1 MHNLM
6 GEAAEDE
13 VAKYLTSHGYKIL
26 ERNWKNRWGEIDI
39 IAEKDGCVHFVEV
52 KYRASDEQGSGLE
65 YITASKLRQMG
76 FAAEMWMS
84 DHEKY
89 DEFVLSAAEVSG
101 PDFRVEFLEEI

>member
-6 GEAAEDE
+6 GRAAEDE
-13 VAKYLTSHGYKIL
+13 VAKYLVSKGYKII

-39 IAEKDGCVHFVEV
+39 IAARDGCVHFVEV
-52 KYRASDEQGSGLE
+52 KYRTSAEQGSGLE
-65 YITASKLRQMG
+65 YITRAKLRQMG

-84 DHEKY
+84 SNDDF

-101 PDFRVEFLEEI
+101 PDFSVEFLEEI